1 MINYIVKF
9 DENEEDGIIDISL
22 VEHPATMSKFVA
34 FNEHIKQIQFK
45 TVDAEKR
52 QIIGLVL
59 EPDVPIYRVDDDG
72 EYTIQFDAQ
81 TIEKLSHKYL
91 KLGLQK
97 GNSIQHQSQSQDGLS
112 VVESWIV
119 MDSDKDKSNAYGL
132 EFKPNSWVVILSVQN
147 DAIWDDY
154 VKTGKVQGFSIEAK
168 FHLTEIINKNKE
180 EKMSKTILDALKE
193 LPNQIKLALT
203 LPPIEI
209 KLGSQVDDKGLVIYY
224 DSEVPTVGDNAWI
237 EDVDG
242 NRLPLDLGDYK
253 FEDGTGIRV
262 LEVGLIGELLAAE
275 EEVVEEVPVPV
286 HEVIPVEAGNDAAIA
301 TEIANAIKSIMIKYS
316 EEVSEL
322 RAEVAKLSEQPASKG
337 IKLNKNVEV
346 DFSQM
351 TALEKHRYVR
361 THKQ

>member
-9 DENEEDGIIDISL
+9 DEDDEDGVIDISL
-22 VEHPATMSKFVA
+22 VEHPATQSKFVA
-34 FNEHIKQIQFK
+34 FNDHLKKIQFK

-72 EYTIQFDAQ
+72 EYTIQFDAD
-81 TIEKLSHKYL
+81 TVERLSHKYL
-91 KLGLQK
+91 KKGLQF
-97 GNSIQHQSQSQDGLS
+97 GNSIQHQEQSQEGLS
-112 VVESWIV
+112 VVESWTV
-119 MDSDKDKSNAYGL
+119 LESDKDKSNAYGL
-132 EFKPNSWVVILSVQN
+132 EFKPKSWVVILSVQN
-147 DAIWDDY
+147 DTIWNEY

-203 LPPIEI
+203 LPPVEI
-209 KLGSQVDDKGLVIYY
+209 KFGSQVDDKGLVVFY

-242 NRLPLDLGDYK
+242 NRLPLELGDYR

-262 LEVGLIGELLAAE
+262 NEVGVIGELLAV
-275 EEVVEEVPVPV
+275 EEVVEEEPVAV
-286 HEVIPVEAGNDAAIA
+286 EEVIPMAAGNDAAIA

-351 TALEKHRYVR
+351 TALEKHRYFR